1 MVAAFLL
8 FCGAALLEAF
18 VSPRPTFFWG
28 VFGDAAA
35 IKRGIAIFSSALL
48 VLYIVG
54 LGGVSW
60 GAKRGWLS
68 GASEEE
74 SAKGARR

>member
-48 VLYIVG
+48 VFYIVG

-60 GAKRGWLS
+60 TAKRGWTSAS
-68 GASEEE
+68 GEKA
-74 SAKGARR
+74 AKGARR